1 MLWLQV
7 ETDAHGVAEMVRF
20 PSAMSVAG
28 SSKLTGLF
36 HCTVIVK
43 SWTNVNQ
50 DKFREVF
57 S

>member
-1 MLWLQV
+1 MLWPQV
-7 ETDAHGVAEMVRF
+7 ETDVHGVAEMVRF
-20 PSAMSVAG
+20 PSAMSLAG

-36 HCTVIVK
+36 HCIVIVK